1 MAGRD
6 ARLGVGGGTAVSAVS
21 HVTDQEFKSQVIDAD
36 LPVLVD
42 FWADWCVPCHM
53 VSPVVEEIARDH
65 AGKMLAVKMNV
76 DDNPETPGKY
86 NVRSIPTLILFKDG
100 EIKARVVGAKAKD
113 AIIREILAHL
123 AA

>member
-1 MAGRD
+1 MSD
-6 ARLGVGGGTAVSAVS
+6 VS
-21 HVTDQEFKSQVIDAD
+21 HVTDQEFKAQVIDAD

-65 AGKMLAVKMNV
+65 AGKMRAMKMNV

-86 NVRSIPTLILFKDG
+86 NVRSIPTLILFKGG
-100 EIKARVVGAKAKD
+100 EVMARVVGAKAKD
-113 AIIREILAHL
+113 AIIREIEAHL

>member
-1 MAGRD
+1 LSD
-6 ARLGVGGGTAVSAVS
+6 VK
-21 HVTDQEFKSQVIDAD
+21 HVTDQEFKAQVIDAEV
-36 LPVLVD
+36 PVLVD

-53 VSPVVEEIARDH
+53 VSPVVEEIARDQ
-65 AGKMLAVKMNV
+65 AGKLRTVKMNV

-100 EIKARVVGAKAKD
+100 EVMARVVGVKPKD
-113 AIIREILAHL
+113 AIIKEIVAHL

>member
-1 MAGRD
+1 LSD
-6 ARLGVGGGTAVSAVS
+6 VS
-21 HVTDQEFKSQVIDAD
+21 HVTDQEFKTQVIDAE

-53 VSPVVEEIARDH
+53 VSPVVEEIARAH
-65 AGKMLAVKMNV
+65 AGTLRTMKMNV

-86 NVRSIPTLILFKDG
+86 NVRSIPTLILFKGG
-100 EIKARVVGAKAKD
+100 EVMARVVGVKAKD
-113 AIIREILAHL
+113 AIIKEIEAHL